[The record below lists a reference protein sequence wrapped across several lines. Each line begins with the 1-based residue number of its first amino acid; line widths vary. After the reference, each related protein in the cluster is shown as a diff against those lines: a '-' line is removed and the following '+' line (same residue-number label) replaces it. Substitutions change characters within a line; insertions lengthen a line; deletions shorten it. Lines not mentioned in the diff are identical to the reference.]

1 MVDVMQR
8 CRIIGASLPNLIR
21 DGIGDPENAHERVEL
36 MR

>member
-1 MVDVMQR
+1 MLNVMQK